1 MRGAV
6 KVRRKLESMGKTNIR
21 LVINRF
27 DRKLFTQLGFY
38 EDLDSV
44 IDATQTQLI
53 ALVPFDI
60 RISVIVQR
68 GVADLTGVRRR
79 PFLTVLH
86 RGLREN
92 IFPLRSKGS
101 LCGVF

>member
-1 MRGAV
+1 
-6 KVRRKLESMGKTNIR
+6 MGKTNIR

-68 GVADLTGVRRR
+68 GVAGLNWSAAASV
-79 PFLTVLH
+79 LTVLH
-86 RGLREN
+86 RGLRKTYSPCVQRVVCAGCFELK
-92 IFPLRSKGS
+92 F
-101 LCGVF
+101 